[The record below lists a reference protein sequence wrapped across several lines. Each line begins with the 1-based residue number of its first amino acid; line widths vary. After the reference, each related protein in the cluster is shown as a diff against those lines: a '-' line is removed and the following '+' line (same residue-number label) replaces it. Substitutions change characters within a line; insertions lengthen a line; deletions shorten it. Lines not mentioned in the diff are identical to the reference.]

1 MPLRLSSLA
10 AASVLVLATG
20 SQAIGFGQAPTSAVL
35 GSALDFAVPMR
46 LAPDESISAA
56 CISVEVMH
64 GDQRWRGPDL
74 ALSLEGSGADRVLRV
89 RGAQPLVEPVI
100 TVQVMVNCA
109 SSRVVRRFT
118 AFVDP
123 PDLDRVPTV
132 ATPAAAPAT
141 STGALAQ
148 AVTGAASAPV
158 SRPLPPVAARRELPP
173 SVVRARKPARTAIDD
188 GEAASKPPRRSVRSV
203 TPAPEV
209 RRVAADVLRLP
220 PGASRLRL
228 EDEAP
233 EFFPSPAASGAPRP
247 LLPFLQDV
255 AQAAEAAA
263 SAADRVMALETSL
276 QQLRAESLATR
287 EQISQMRGKVA
298 DAESI
303 NRIAPWLGAALAVMA
318 ALAAWFAWRLR
329 QLQQAQEAQWW
340 AATHEQGAT
349 PVAEPASD
357 LAVSVAVP
365 AVPPETAEVTA
376 STRALTPASTP
387 GEVLMARVAEVTPS
401 VAEQTAV
408 LDASVHDGLP
418 ESAPQRA
425 VAIEELLDLEQQ
437 AEFFIVLG
445 QDEAAIDLLMGH
457 IRGTGGASPLP
468 YLKLLEL
475 YRKNGDRDSYE
486 RTRTRF
492 NHRFNAYAPDW
503 DEDLSGGRMLEDYPA
518 VLRRLQRLWQEPLD
532 AMAEL
537 EALLFRRDDGELFH
551 LPAYRELL
559 FLYSVVR
566 DVYDHADSGTGNV
579 DVLLPLGHEEA
590 APSMPGEFVVGDH
603 VSVVDTAPAARG
615 QTEPMPLDLDLGG
628 DSRPDD
634 GLSFTL
640 EPVPP
645 RSPR

>member
-20 SQAIGFGQAPTSAVL
+20 AQAIGFGRAPTTAVL

-46 LAPDESISAA
+46 LEPDESVSTA
-56 CISVEVMH
+56 CISAEVMH
-64 GDQRWRGPDL
+64 GDQRWHGPDL
-74 ALSLEGSGADRVLRV
+74 RLSLEGNGADRVLRV
-89 RGAQPLVEPVI
+89 RGGQPLVEPVI
-100 TVQVMVNCA
+100 TVQVTVNCA
-109 SSRVVRRFT
+109 SSRVLRRFT

-123 PDLDRVPTV
+123 PNLDRVPTV
-132 ATPAAAPAT
+132 AEAAPAAASGAT
-141 STGALAQ
+141 AQ
-148 AVTGAASAPV
+148 GVTSAASGPV
-158 SRPLPPVAARRELPP
+158 ARPLPPVATRREVP
-173 SVVRARKPARTAIDD
+173 SVVRVR
-188 GEAASKPPRRSVRSV
+188 KPPREPGSELLAADTPRAPRSARTV
-203 TPAPEV
+203 TPSPAA
-209 RRVAADVLRLP
+209 RVAAADVLRLP
-220 PGASRLRL
+220 PGANRLRL

-233 EFFPSPAASGAPRP
+233 EFFPSPAASGAARP

-263 SAADRVMALETSL
+263 SAADRVKALEASL
-276 QQLRAESLATR
+276 QQLRADSLATR
-287 EQISQMRGKVA
+287 EQVSQMRGKVA

-318 ALAAWFAWRLR
+318 ALAAWFGWRLR
-329 QLQQAQEAQWW
+329 QLQQAQQAQWW
-340 AATHEQGAT
+340 AAAQEQGAAAPADAT
-349 PVAEPASD
+349 AEPELSAPAP
-357 LAVSVAVP
+357 LVAAGPTVAGAPAPAPVP
-365 AVPPETAEVTA
+365 A
-376 STRALTPASTP
+376 TP
-387 GEVLMARVAEVTPS
+387 GEMLMARVAEVAPS
-401 VAEQTAV
+401 TAEQTAV
-408 LDASVHDGLP
+408 LDAPFNDGLP

-475 YRKNGDRDSYE
+475 YRKTGDRESYE

-492 NHRFNAYAPDW
+492 NHRFNAYASDW
-503 DEDLSGGRMLEDYPA
+503 DEDLTSGRALEDYPA

-590 APSMPGEFVVGDH
+590 GMSVPGEFIVGDH
-603 VSVVDTAPAARG
+603 VSVVDTQPVRG

-628 DSRPDD
+628 DSRPGDD
-634 GLSFTL
+634 AGLSFTL
-640 EPVPP
+640 EPTPP
-645 RSPR
+645 RTPR